1 MTSMKMEVSK
11 KDFITLLCVIIASFL
26 CAVNINTFIDAGGL
40 FPGGFT
46 GLTVLIQRCFSTYA
60 GIEVSYSLVN
70 ILLNA
75 IPAYIGFKI
84 VGKKF
89 TIYSCIMIVL
99 TGIFV
104 DILPVMNIT
113 EDILL
118 ITVFG
123 GILQGSA
130 LGIALKGNA
139 SSGGTDF
146 IAMGISQKTNQL
158 AWNYVLAM
166 NAIMLV
172 VAGYLFGWDK
182 ALYSIIFQF
191 CSTQIVNTVHTRYK
205 KLTLLII
212 TGHPDI
218 VIEEIQ
224 NTTHHGV
231 TRFEGQGTY
240 YGKDVTM
247 LYTVIENSG
256 AKALINRIREIDPTS
271 FVNVT
276 KTEYLEGRFYQKP
289 IE

>member
-1 MTSMKMEVSK
+1 M
-11 KDFITLLCVIIASFL
+11 
-26 CAVNINTFIDAGGL
+26 
-40 FPGGFT
+40 
-46 GLTVLIQRCFSTYA
+46 IQRCFSTYA

-146 IAMGISQKTNQL
+146 IAMGISQKTNQP

-205 KLTLLII
+205 
-212 TGHPDI
+212 
-218 VIEEIQ
+218 
-224 NTTHHGV
+224 N
-231 TRFEGQGTY
+231 
-240 YGKDVTM
+240 
-247 LYTVIENSG
+247 
-256 AKALINRIREIDPTS
+256 
-271 FVNVT
+271 
-276 KTEYLEGRFYQKP
+276 
-289 IE
+289 